1 MIGQILGGLFGPV
14 MDVIKKAVPDADLQ
28 KKIEAELMRQML
40 DQNSDMVKAQAS
52 IITAEAKGE
61 GWLQKAWRPITMLS
75 FLVLLFT
82 YWLGFA
88 PPYVVDNPDLVAEL
102 FSLLKIG
109 IGGYI
114 GSRGAE
120 KVAKTIADA
129 GGVKRML
136 AG

>member
-1 MIGQILGGLFGPV
+1 MLPILSALIGPV
-14 MDVIKKAVPDADLQ
+14 MTVISELVPDDD
-28 KKIEAELMRQML
+28 KKREIRSALMEKML
-40 DQNSDMVKAQAS
+40 DKDSDLVKAQAS
-52 IITAEAKGE
+52 IITAEAQGE
-61 GWLQKAWRPITMLS
+61 GFLQKAWRPITMLS

-88 PPYVVDNPDLVAEL
+88 PPYVVDNPDLVTEL

-114 GSRGAE
+114 GSRGVE
-120 KVAKTIADA
+120 KVATTVANA
-129 GGVKRML
+129 GGIKKML

>member
-1 MIGQILGGLFGPV
+1 MIPLLSALIGPV
-14 MDVIKKAVPDADLQ
+14 MSVISELVPDDD
-28 KKIEAELMRQML
+28 KKREIRAALMEKML
-40 DQNSDMVKAQAS
+40 DKDSDLVKAQAS

-61 GWLQKAWRPITMLS
+61 SWLQKAWRPITMIS

-114 GSRGAE
+114 GSRGVE
-120 KVAKTIADA
+120 KVAKTVADA

>member
-1 MIGQILGGLFGPV
+1 MIPLLSALIGPV
-14 MDVIKKAVPDADLQ
+14 MSVISELVPDDD
-28 KKIEAELMRQML
+28 KKREIRAALMEKML
-40 DQNSDMVKAQAS
+40 DKDSELVKAQAS

-75 FLVLLFT
+75 FLALLFT

-114 GSRGAE
+114 GSRGVE
-120 KVAKTIADA
+120 KVAKTVADA

>member
-1 MIGQILGGLFGPV
+1 MLPILTALIGPV
-14 MDVIKKAVPDADLQ
+14 MSVISELVPDDD
-28 KKIEAELMRQML
+28 KKREIRSALMEKML
-40 DQNSDMVKAQAS
+40 DKDSDLVKAQAS
-52 IITAEAKGE
+52 IITAEAQGE
-61 GWLQKAWRPITMLS
+61 GFLQKAWRPITMLS

-88 PPYVVDNPDLVAEL
+88 PPYVVDNPDLVTEL

-114 GSRGAE
+114 GSRGVE
-120 KVAKTIADA
+120 KVAKTVADA

>member
-1 MIGQILGGLFGPV
+1 MLPILTALIGPV
-14 MDVIKKAVPDADLQ
+14 MSVISELVPDDD
-28 KKIEAELMRQML
+28 KKREIRSALMEKML
-40 DQNSDMVKAQAS
+40 DKDSDLVKAQAS
-52 IITAEAKGE
+52 IITAEAQGE
-61 GWLQKAWRPITMLS
+61 GFLQKAWRPITMLS
-75 FLVLLFT
+75 FLILLFT

-88 PPYVVDNPDLVAEL
+88 PPYVVDNPDLVTEL

-114 GSRGAE
+114 GSRGVE
-120 KVAKTIADA
+120 KVAKTVADA